1 MLISTASYYITPIM
15 PISPIKPTTN
25 NERNKENN
33 KDKKDDTKHLF
44 DDILQEEIEKLDIYT
59 WKKTFF
65 WTSFFIPNYLKNIQ
79 CKYLQ

>member
-1 MLISTASYYITPIM
+1 M

-25 NERNKENN
+25 NERNKEDT

-59 WKKTFF
+59 
-65 WTSFFIPNYLKNIQ
+65 
-79 CKYLQ
+79 

>member
-1 MLISTASYYITPIM
+1 MKEMKDMLISTASYYITPIM
-15 PISPIKPTTN
+15 HVSPIKPTTN

-59 WKKTFF
+59 
-65 WTSFFIPNYLKNIQ
+65 
-79 CKYLQ
+79 